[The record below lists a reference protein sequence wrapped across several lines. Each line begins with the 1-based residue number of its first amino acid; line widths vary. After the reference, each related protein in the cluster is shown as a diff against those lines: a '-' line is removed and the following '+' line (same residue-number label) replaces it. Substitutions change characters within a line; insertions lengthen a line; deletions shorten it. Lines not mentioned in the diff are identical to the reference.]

1 MEGNMTMFHPSRGTS
16 LLQFS
21 LALVLSGIIAYPTA
35 AEAVQQVDTVRG
47 TVTDAQ
53 SGQPVTEADVRLAGT
68 DVRTLTNAAGRYA
81 IEAPSNGVLIFGRI
95 GYGSAEVSIAGR
107 SVVDVALDI
116 SVARLEELVAVGYQT
131 QRRGDITSAI
141 STVDIEG
148 TSRETSSSVLQRL
161 AGAVPGV
168 TVEAGGSPGAR
179 STVRIRGISSF
190 QNNNPLY
197 IIDGTPV
204 EESYAN
210 FLNPHD
216 IESIQ
221 VLKDASAASIYGSR
235 ASNGVVIIETT
246 KGRIGAPRINVNA
259 HFGVATPVRGYD
271 DFVIQNSL
279 DYFELERRRILNAG
293 QELPTSLTGLYGDP
307 DNPTVP
313 QYTYAHSS
321 TITSRDEWGRPVVD
335 ESLYSFPGISATSDC
350 CLIMPG
356 SAGTNWWD
364 EVFGTG
370 QVRDANVS
378 IAGGGTSAR
387 YAVAFNIY
395 DQEGTA
401 RFNRYKRGTVRV
413 NTSFDLG
420 RLTVGESFSVAL
432 EESYGGLSNDALG
445 EGNII
450 GKNILS
456 QPVIPV
462 RDIAGNYA
470 SGKGVGLGN
479 NSNPLKIA
487 ENGQNNRNR
496 TNRIFGNVFAGFAL
510 ADNLSLNT
518 QLGIDVGEGS
528 SRGFN
533 PFFPENSE
541 PTLGNQIFE
550 NNNTFTNWTLNNT
563 LTFRETLGGRH
574 NVSLLAGQA
583 ASRGRSRFIGATMN
597 NLITLDINARYI
609 QPAVGDPA
617 TRVVTSSGSIASLL
631 SWFGKA
637 DYNFDERYYLSFTL
651 RRDGSS
657 KLSEANRW
665 GTFPAFSAGWRV
677 SQEPFMEGNSTFTNI
692 MLRAGWGVTGNQD
705 IAGGRTVDHFGGGVG
720 SSFYDIGG
728 TNTSVN
734 PGYIR
739 TAIGNPNLKWEEN
752 ESTNVGLDLE
762 FLGGSA
768 SMVVDVYQRDSD
780 NLLFSPPLPATA
792 GLAAAPIVN
801 IGQMRNRGIDFAVG
815 YRGLLG
821 SDVGWNVSFNGAHYR
836 NRIVRIDGEQEFF
849 FGPITTRTATQ
860 GVTINEVGAPIG
872 SFYGLEATGMFQNQ
886 AEIDALDAA
895 ARALNP
901 DDPDAEYQDGAAPG
915 RLRFA
920 DLDGDGMVTAD
931 DRTII
936 GDPHPDFTAGLN
948 LGLDWRRWDFGATLF
963 GTFGNQIFDVQKE
976 FYVFRVFPTNVRADL
991 LTDSWTPENPNAKY
1005 PILDAGDTYSSAPS
1019 SFYVEDGSYVRLRSL
1034 QVGYTVPEEWVRG
1047 FGDVRV
1053 YLRGENL
1060 FTITGY
1066 DGLDPSLPA
1075 LNASAAGMDVRDQ
1088 ARGIDRGVYPS
1099 SRTISLGF
1107 GLSF

>member
-1 MEGNMTMFHPSRGTS
+1 MTMFRPRRGTS
-16 LLQFS
+16 LLQIS
-21 LALVLSGIIAYPTA
+21 VAILLAGITAYPAA
-35 AEAVQQVDTVRG
+35 AEAVQQQDTVRG

-53 SGQPVTEADVRLAGT
+53 SGQPVSAADVRLAGT
-68 DVRTLTNAAGRYA
+68 AIRAVTNAAGRYA
-81 IEAPSNGVLIFGRI
+81 IQAPSNGVLIFSRI
-95 GYGSAEVSIAGR
+95 GYGSSEVEIGGR

-141 STVDIEG
+141 STVDMES

-179 STVRIRGISSF
+179 STVRIRGVSSF

-221 VLKDASAASIYGSR
+221 VLKDASAASIYGAR
-235 ASNGVVIIETT
+235 ANNGVVIIETR
-246 KGRIGAPRINVNA
+246 KGRAGPPSITLDA

-271 DFVIQNSL
+271 DFLINNSL
-279 DYFELERRRILNAG
+279 DWFEFERRRYVNAG
-293 QELPTSLTGLYGDP
+293 QAIPGSLTALYGDP
-307 DNPTVP
+307 ANPTVP
-313 QYTYAHSS
+313 QYTYAEDE
-321 TITSRDEWGRPVVD
+321 TITGTDQWGRPTVD
-335 ESLYSFPGISATSDC
+335 ESLYSYPNR
-350 CLIMPG
+350 LIMPG

-370 QVRDANVS
+370 QVRDANLM
-378 IAGGGTSAR
+378 ITGGSNTAR
-387 YAVAFNIY
+387 YAVGFNIY

-401 RFNRYKRGTVRV
+401 RFNRYQRGTVRV
-413 NTSFDLG
+413 NTSFDFG

-432 EESYGGLSNDALG
+432 EESYGGLANDALG
-445 EGNII
+445 EGNIV
-450 GKNILS
+450 GKNILQ
-456 QPVIPV
+456 QPVVPV

-470 SGKGVGLGN
+470 SGKGTGLGN
-479 NSNPLKIA
+479 SSNPVKIA
-487 ENGQNNRNR
+487 ENGKDNRNR
-496 TNRIFGNVFAGFAL
+496 SSRIFGNAFAGFAL
-510 ADNLSLNT
+510 TDNLDLRT
-518 QLGIDVGEGS
+518 QLGVDVGEGS
-528 SRGFN
+528 SRGFT
-533 PFFPENSE
+533 PIFPENSE
-541 PTLGNQIFE
+541 PSLVNSIFE

-563 LTFRETLGGRH
+563 LTFRESFADRH
-574 NVSLLAGQA
+574 NVNLLIGQA
-583 ASRGRSRFIGATMN
+583 ASRGRSRFIGASMAGLVT
-597 NLITLDINARYI
+597 TDVNARYI
-609 QPAVGDPA
+609 QPAIGNPA
-617 TRVVTSSGSIASLL
+617 TRNVTSAGSVGSLL

-637 DYNFDERYYLSFTL
+637 DYNFDERYYMSFTL

-657 KLSEANRW
+657 RLGEANRW

-677 SQEPFMEGNSTFTNI
+677 SQEPFMAGSSAFTNI

-705 IAGGRTVDHFGGGVG
+705 IAAGRTVDHFGGAVG
-720 SSFYDIGG
+720 SSFYDISG
-728 TNTSVN
+728 TNSVN
-734 PGYIR
+734 QGFIR
-739 TAIGNPNLKWEEN
+739 TAIGNPDLKWEEN
-752 ESTNVGLDLE
+752 KSTNVGLDLE
-762 FLGGSA
+762 FLNGRA
-768 SMVVDVYQRDSD
+768 SVVVDVYQRDSD
-780 NLLFSPPLPATA
+780 NLLFNPPLPATA
-792 GLAAAPIVN
+792 GLAAQPIVN
-801 IGQMRNRGIDFAVG
+801 IGQMRNRGIDFAIG
-815 YRGLLG
+815 YRGVFG
-821 SDVGWNVSFNGAHYR
+821 NGMGWSVDLSGAHYR
-836 NRIVRIDGEQEFF
+836 NRIVRIDGERDFF

-860 GVTINEVGAPIG
+860 GVTINRVGEPIG
-872 SFYGLEATGMFQNQ
+872 SFYGLDVVGYFQNQ
-886 AEIDALDAA
+886 AEIDALNDAIQLSTGDTSA
-895 ARALNP
+895 V
-901 DDPDAEYQDGAAPG
+901 YQAGAAPG

-920 DLDGDGMVTAD
+920 DIDGDGQVTAD

-936 GDPHPDFTAGLN
+936 GDPHPDFTGGLN
-948 LGLDWRRWDFGATLF
+948 LGLNWNRWDFGATLF

-991 LTDSWTPENPNAKY
+991 LTDSWTPDNPDAKY
-1005 PILDAGDTYSSAPS
+1005 PILDVNDVFSSAPS

-1034 QVGYTVPEEWVRG
+1034 QVGYAVPAEWVRG
-1047 FGDVRV
+1047 FGTMRV
-1053 YLRGENL
+1053 YVRGENL

-1099 SRTISLGF
+1099 SRTLSLGF
-1107 GLSF
+1107 SLGF